1 MKVPTAKE
9 LTEQL
14 IPKAYRIPM
23 LRPDGS
29 PNDRVTI
36 EERSTE
42 DSVRRWAVVRG
53 GSVLNNEGEWEHEP
67 MPSNRD
73 EGFLS
78 RCRYTTLETACEQIV
93 RWVTKEQEA
102 KKEEKHDG
110 A

>member
-14 IPKAYRIPM
+14 RPKAYRIPM
-23 LRPDGS
+23 LSEDGY
-29 PNDRVTI
+29 DRVTI

-53 GSVLNNEGEWEHEP
+53 GSVLNKDGDWEYEP
-67 MPSNRD
+67 MPSSRD
-73 EGFLS
+73 EAFLS
-78 RCRYTTLETACEQIV
+78 RCRYTTLEAACEQIV
-93 RWVTKEQEA
+93 RWLATKPEM
-102 KKEEKHDG
+102 KKEEDKHDG

>member
-42 DSVRRWAVVRG
+42 DSVRRWAVV
-53 GSVLNNEGEWEHEP
+53 
-67 MPSNRD
+67 
-73 EGFLS
+73 
-78 RCRYTTLETACEQIV
+78 
-93 RWVTKEQEA
+93 TKEQEA